1 MRIDLD
7 RVGKKYHRDWIF
19 KNLSLTLAEGARW
32 AVTGPN
38 GSGKSTLIQIIA
50 GNLLCTAGNLTYRLG
65 DREIDPDDVF
75 RELALVAPYL
85 ELPEELTLM
94 EFLRFHFEFKQ
105 LKAGYSIGDL
115 PGLFQLLDNEA
126 KTIRHFST
134 GMKQRLK
141 LGVAFVAEVPLILL
155 DEPATNLDGR
165 GFTWYLE
172 MISHLS
178 PGQIL
183 VISSN
188 RKEEYGFC
196 THQLDL
202 LNFKN

>member
-19 KNLSLTLAEGARW
+19 RNLSLTLAGGERW

-50 GNLLCTAGNLTYRLG
+50 GNLLSTAGNITYRN
-65 DREIDPDDVF
+65 DNREIDPDDVF
-75 RELALVAPYL
+75 RELSLVAPYL

-94 EFLRFHFEFKQ
+94 EFLRFHFAFKR

-115 PGLFQLLDNEA
+115 PTLFQLQDNEA
-126 KTIRHFST
+126 KAIRHFST

-141 LGVAFVAEVPLILL
+141 LGVALVAEVPLLLL
-155 DEPATNLDGR
+155 DEPATNLDDR
-165 GFTWYLE
+165 GFHWYLD

-178 PGQIL
+178 PTQIL
-183 VISSN
+183 LISSN

-196 THQLDL
+196 THHLDL